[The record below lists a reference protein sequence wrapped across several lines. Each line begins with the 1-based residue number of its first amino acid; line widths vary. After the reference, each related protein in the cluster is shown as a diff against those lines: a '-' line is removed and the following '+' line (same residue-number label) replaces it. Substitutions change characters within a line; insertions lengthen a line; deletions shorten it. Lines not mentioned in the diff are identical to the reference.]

1 MDTLLWWEVEVKP
14 GIRKLGMLRG
24 KQMSK
29 DSRAEL
35 NLLLIR
41 QAYLNK
47 KVKQGHT
54 EHLVEL
60 NVVHSLIQRWYQN
73 ECEKVKVQSRASEF
87 QDSEK
92 VTMKSTK
99 S

>member
-1 MDTLLWWEVEVKP
+1 MVGVSGEAW
-14 GIRKLGMLRG
+14 IRNLGKLRG

-35 NLLLIR
+35 NLLLVR

-47 KVKQGHT
+47 KVKQGRT
-54 EHLVEL
+54 ESLVEL
-60 NVVHSLIQRWYQN
+60 NTIHGRIQGWYEN
-73 ECEKVKVQSRASEF
+73 HCEKVKIQSRATEF

-92 VTMKSTK
+92 VTIYHHKIHK
-99 S
+99 K